1 MNVKRAI
8 LRRAIPAALICA
20 FAVGLALTGAFAQGP
35 GQAPGQAPGQGANH
49 AEEPGFFAAVGRWID
64 HQSRNLNLGFKKAG
78 EGIENFGHEA
88 GIAARTT
95 VNNAKGAADAV
106 ADLPKTRVVSGHA
119 QCRLAPNGAPDCLAA
134 VASLCRTAGYQSGES
149 LDMTTAEV
157 CPPKVYLAGRNS
169 GPECHTETFVSRALC
184 R

>member
-1 MNVKRAI
+1 MNIKRVSI
-8 LRRAIPAALICA
+8 RCSTPTALACA
-20 FAVGLALTGAFAQGP
+20 FAAVLAVTSAFAQEAGK
-35 GQAPGQAPGQGANH
+35 GASA
-49 AEEPGFFAAVGRWID
+49 AEEPGFLAAVGHWLD
-64 HQSRNLNLGFKKAG
+64 QQTKNLNASFKSAG
-78 EGIENFGHEA
+78 KGIENFGHEA

-106 ADLPKTRVVSGHA
+106 ADLPSARVVSGHA
-119 QCRLAPNGAPDCLAA
+119 QCRIAPNGAPDCLAA
-134 VASLCRTAGYQSGES
+134 VASLCRTAGYHSGKS

-184 R
+184 Q